1 MKKMPT
7 PELEII
13 PFNTEDDV
21 IVTSGIAGIPV
32 ENDRWYATAGS
43 ELKEVNKTAYGS
55 SNSKNVIDTN
65 IYLLQFLNGSVSKVD
80 TSWGEYYDENMTYA
94 WHIDSGWL
102 TGALPVENRGTNAP
116 DFSLLQETYTN

>member
-32 ENDRWYATAGS
+32 ENNRWYATAGS
-43 ELKEVNKTAYGS
+43 ELREADIYSYGS
-55 SNSKNVIDTN
+55 SNSKEVDDKIV
-65 IYLLQFLNGSVSKVD
+65 YLLQFSGGNVNKVSTKWSD
-80 TSWGEYYDENMTYA
+80 ISEDEVTYA

-102 TGALPVENRGTNAP
+102 TGALPVKSNGENVPNLIL
-116 DFSLLQETYTN
+116 FQETYTN